1 MQYAEQELR
10 ELIREAAGRDRRRAL
25 FQAVLVAL
33 VAGTSI
39 VAWEASWAILGAV
52 TPPAAQAP
60 AHQTGPVLPSVGD
73 GTP

>member
-10 ELIREAAGRDRRRAL
+10 EIIRDAASRERRRAL

-39 VAWEASWAILGAV
+39 GAWEASWAILEAV
-52 TPPAAQAP
+52 TPQVAQAP
-60 AHQTGPVLPSVGD
+60 AHQTGPALPSVGD